1 MTSLKTS
8 HNRRA
13 TGLMIAAGIA
23 ASALTAT
30 NSLMAQTVPSTDPTQ
45 GLAAQLVREFI
56 AAGDQRDV
64 NALENLL
71 HPEFRI
77 LFATTAGATTTT
89 MTRSQYLQLLRD
101 GKLGGKPRKT
111 EVASFV
117 GTGGHAVGTAVSM
130 HDSARFDGHYA
141 LVLRD
146 GRWQIAQETVLMT
159 VSKR

>member
-1 MTSLKTS
+1 MSLLNTSR
-8 HNRRA
+8 NRRN
-13 TGLMIAAGIA
+13 TGLLMAAGVA
-23 ASALTAT
+23 ASVVSNPLT
-30 NSLMAQTVPSTDPTQ
+30 AQTVPMTDPTQ
-45 GLAAQLVREFI
+45 GVAAQVVREFI

-111 EVASFV
+111 EVGSFV

-130 HDSARFDGHYA
+130 SDSARFDGHFA
-141 LVLRD
+141 LVQRD

>member
-1 MTSLKTS
+1 MTFLNTS

-13 TGLMIAAGIA
+13 TGLLVAAGLAAGA
-23 ASALTAT
+23 ASSPL
-30 NSLMAQTVPSTDPTQ
+30 SAQTLPSSDPTQ
-45 GLAAQLVREFI
+45 GLAAQVIREFI

-89 MTRSQYLQLLRD
+89 MPRAQYLQLLRD
-101 GKLGGKPRKT
+101 GKLGGKPRKL
-111 EVASFV
+111 EVGAFV
-117 GTGGHAVGTAVSM
+117 GTGGHAVGTAVAM
-130 HDSARFDGHYA
+130 HDTARFDGHYA
-141 LVLRD
+141 LVQRD